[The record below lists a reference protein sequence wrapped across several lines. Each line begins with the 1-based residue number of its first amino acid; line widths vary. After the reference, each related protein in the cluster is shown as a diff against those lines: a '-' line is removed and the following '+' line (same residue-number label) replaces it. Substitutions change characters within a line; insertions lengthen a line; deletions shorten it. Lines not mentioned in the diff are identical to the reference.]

1 MARNDKIVPLN
12 IKMEC
17 ISFFWKGGNNLVL
30 ISSDISNKNDTK
42 KALTG
47 KNQAKAYLSMF

>member
-1 MARNDKIVPLN
+1 MARNDKSVPLN

-17 ISFFWKGGNNLVL
+17 ISFFWKAGNNLVL
-30 ISSDISNKNDTK
+30 ISSEISNKNDTK
-42 KALTG
+42 KALAG